1 MRSWR
6 RHYGAG
12 PWHPLGL
19 LACFAVAAYATTR
32 VFAQGGGQAILIWF
46 VICVILHDG
55 VGWPIYA
62 LADRVLTR
70 RARPGATRGGPG
82 VTWVNHVRVPTVISG
97 LLLVMFA
104 PMIFRLSNSYFEGI
118 TGFSENVYLWNWLL
132 VNAILFGASGVLFL
146 VRLGW
151 ARRRVRRGPPAAAD
165 AVAAQVAPAGPVGG
179 GSAGLSAV
187 SRESLSRRRG
197 ARASR

>member
-12 PWHPLGL
+12 PWHLLGL
-19 LACFAVAAYATTR
+19 LACFTVAAYATTH
-32 VFAQGGGQAILIWF
+32 VFAQQGGKAILICF
-46 VICVILHDG
+46 AICVILHDG

-62 LADRVLTR
+62 LADRVLTW
-70 RARPGATRGGPG
+70 RAHAGATRDGPA
-82 VTWVNHVRVPTVISG
+82 VTWINHVRVPTVISG

-132 VNAILFGASGVLFL
+132 VSGILFGASGVLFL
-146 VRLGW
+146 VRLGC
-151 ARRRVRRGPPAAAD
+151 AGRRVRRGSPAAA
-165 AVAAQVAPAGPVGG
+165 PV
-179 GSAGLSAV
+179 SAV
-187 SRESLSRRRG
+187 WAVGQSDRRG
-197 ARASR
+197 RREGTSTGEAE

>member
-12 PWHPLGL
+12 PWHLLGL
-19 LACFAVAAYATTR
+19 LACFAVAAYAITR
-32 VFAQGGGQAILIWF
+32 VFAQGGWKAILVWF

-62 LADRVLTR
+62 SADRVLTR
-70 RARPGATRGGPG
+70 RARPGAARGGPG
-82 VTWVNHVRVPTVISG
+82 VTWINHVRVPTVISG
-97 LLLVMFA
+97 LLFVMFA
-104 PMIFRLSNSYFEGI
+104 PMIFRLSNSLRGNHRLQRERL
-118 TGFSENVYLWNWLL
+118 SVELAARQRDPVR
-132 VNAILFGASGVLFL
+132 
-146 VRLGW
+146 RLGGALPGE
-151 ARRRVRRGPPAAAD
+151 ARPGAPAGQTRFAGCCGRLT
-165 AVAAQVAPAGPVGG
+165 AQVAPAGPVGG

-187 SRESLSRRRG
+187 SRESLIRRRG